1 MNRYILGAV
10 GALFAT
16 AISLTPAGAAPV
28 KLAPE
33 KFALPLEDQAQ
44 ALWRQFGK
52 TATAL
57 EQAMA
62 KAQARKATQLDR
74 PELKA
79 MITLR
84 LRLRELA
91 ERHTLGREDLETL
104 LPEIEAARQTAQSA
118 RLSEPF
124 GEFDQQADKIET
136 MLRTIVKTMERND
149 QPVILKFGA

>member
-1 MNRYILGAV
+1 MKRYVLCAV

-44 ALWRQFGK
+44 ALWPHFAK
-52 TATAL
+52 TALAL
-57 EQAMA
+57 DQAMSR
-62 KAQARKATQLDR
+62 AQANKATQLNR
-74 PELKA
+74 PQLKA

-91 ERHTLGREDLETL
+91 ERHALDREDLEHILTEL
-104 LPEIEAARQTAQSA
+104 EQARLTARSD

-124 GEFDQQADKIET
+124 GEFDRQADQILAK
-136 MLRTIVKTMERND
+136 LRTIVKTMEKDD
-149 QPVILKFGA
+149 QSVILKYGA